1 MYELLASNDDDS
13 LFYRLDSDSA
23 ERYGV
28 FGYIR
33 MDFGKS
39 GREFWSTWFDSQ
51 PIFEIKP
58 FRTELD
64 DVINSLRDDGIAP
77 PFASREN
84 LVKFC
89 AKNPGRKF
97 SDFGDGYLI
106 RTLNYSYY
114 FRCQPRPGDY
124 DAYCFV
130 YDNRRLLPELV
141 KHENK

>member
-1 MYELLASNDDDS
+1 MYELLPSKDDEL

-51 PIFEIKP
+51 PFSVIKP
-58 FRTELD
+58 FETEFD
-64 DVINSLRDDGIAP
+64 DVINSLRDDGSTP
-77 PFASREN
+77 PFASRKN
-84 LVKFC
+84 LVRFC
-89 AKNPGRKF
+89 AENPGKKF
-97 SDFGDGYLI
+97 PSGGDGYVI

-130 YDNRRLLPELV
+130 YDNRKLLSELA
-141 KHENK
+141 KQQNK